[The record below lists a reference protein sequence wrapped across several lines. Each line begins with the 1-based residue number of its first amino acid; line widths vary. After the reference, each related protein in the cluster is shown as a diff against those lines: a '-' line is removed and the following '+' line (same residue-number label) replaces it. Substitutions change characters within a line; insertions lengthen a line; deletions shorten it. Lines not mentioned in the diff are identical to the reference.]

1 MIFIA
6 KVKRGS
12 MFTGGSSDNFIREKD
27 DFYVTPPKTTRALL
41 DIFPLEGSILEP
53 ACGDGRMAEV
63 LKDYY
68 PNNEIIST
76 DLIDRGYGQG
86 GIDFLTYDYGRKFD
100 VVITN
105 PPFKLAKEFVQKGLE
120 ISNDKVIMLLKI
132 QFLESKSRKEFLEN
146 SPLKYVYV
154 FSERQYT
161 MKNGL
166 ELNPNTGKP
175 WCSPMMLCW
184 MVWELGYKG
193 EPIIR
198 WI

>member
-1 MIFIA
+1 
-6 KVKRGS
+6 
-12 MFTGGSSDNFIREKD
+12 
-27 DFYVTPPKTTRALL
+27 
-41 DIFPLEGSILEP
+41 
-53 ACGDGRMAEV
+53 MAEV

-146 SPLKYVYV
+146 SPLKYVNV

-175 WCSPMMLCW
+175 G
-184 MVWELGYKG
+184 VVQ
-193 EPIIR
+193 
-198 WI
+198 